1 LNTVERIT
9 SIPTIDG
16 MIQFR
21 ISQWILLGFFLCLPA
36 VPAAAVEFVVVGPRA
51 AGMGG
56 AGVAVTTDAYATYWN
71 PAGLAMSK
79 SLDVRIQGTTQVTDR
94 LGIAKALDDLNDFNT
109 NDTSAAN
116 QASAQNIA
124 NEINRAGA
132 TISALGSAG
141 LYVKGHFGEH
151 AFGFN
156 VSDVA
161 TSGAFVSTPLQVT
174 TSGGQTNISGQMA
187 LRGLEARQVAF
198 SYAYAF
204 ADKRFSVGVTG
215 KVIQGAA
222 YNTTTTLQGGV
233 DPNLLDNFGKADI
246 STSYGI
252 DLGAMYR
259 PSSWLKFGVVAK
271 DINQP
276 TFNAPGGLEYKLT
289 PQVRGGMA
297 VNPWSTM
304 TISAD
309 MDITS
314 NQTLIPGLK
323 SQVLSLGMEQTV
335 LSEFLSFR
343 VGTYKN
349 VQDAGSIFTP
359 TAGIGMRMYAFRLD
373 LGGGYDF
380 NEGGAIASGA
390 LALTF

>member
-1 LNTVERIT
+1 MQLLI
-9 SIPTIDG
+9 
-16 MIQFR
+16 
-21 ISQWILLGFFLCLPA
+21 WILICFFLSLLTTPA
-36 VPAAAVEFVVVGPRA
+36 VAVEFAIVGPRA

-79 SLDVRIQGTTQVTDR
+79 SLEIRIQGTTQGTDR
-94 LGIAKALDDLNDFNT
+94 LDIANALDDLNDLNP
-109 NDTSAAN
+109 NDTSPAN
-116 QASAQNIA
+116 QAKAQNIA
-124 NEINRAGA
+124 NEINRPGA
-132 TISALGSAG
+132 TISAVGTAG
-141 LYVKGHFGEH
+141 LYVKGHFGDH

-174 TSGGQTNISGQMA
+174 TSGGQTNLAGQMA
-187 LRGLEARQVAF
+187 LRGLEARQAAF

-222 YNTTTTLQGGV
+222 YSTTSPLQGGV

-252 DLGAMYR
+252 DFGAMYR

-276 TFNAPGGLEYKLT
+276 TFDAPGGLEYKLT
-289 PQVRGGMA
+289 PQVRGGVA
-297 VNPWSTM
+297 INPWSTM

-314 NQTLIPGLK
+314 NQTLVPGLK
-323 SQVLSLGMEQTV
+323 SQVLSLGMEQTI

-359 TAGIGMRMYAFRLD
+359 TGGLGLRVYSFRLD
-373 LGGGYDF
+373 VAGGYDF
-380 NEGGAIASGA
+380 DNGGGLASGA
-390 LALTF
+390 VAWTF

>member
-1 LNTVERIT
+1 MPRRT
-9 SIPTIDG
+9 SI
-16 MIQFR
+16 
-21 ISQWILLGFFLCLPA
+21 WILICFFLSLVATPA
-36 VPAAAVEFVVVGPRA
+36 VAVEFAIVGPRA
-51 AGMGG
+51 SGMGG

-71 PAGLAMSK
+71 PAGLAMVK
-79 SLDVRIQGTTQVTDR
+79 SLDIRVQGTSQGTNR
-94 LGIAKALDDLNDFNT
+94 LDIANALDDLNDFNP
-109 NDTSAAN
+109 NDTSPAN
-116 QASAQNIA
+116 QAKAQNIA

-132 TISALGSAG
+132 TISAVGAAG
-141 LYVKGHFGEH
+141 LYVKGHFGDH

-174 TSGGQTNISGQMA
+174 TSGGQTNLAGQMA
-187 LRGLEARQVAF
+187 LRGLESRQVAF

-204 ADKRFSVGVTG
+204 ADKTFSVGVTG

-222 YNTTTTLQGGV
+222 YNTTTNLQGGV
-233 DPNLLDNFGKADI
+233 DPNLMDNFGKAQI

-276 TFNAPGGLEYKLT
+276 TFDAPGGLQYKLT
-289 PQVRGGMA
+289 PQVRGGVA

-304 TISAD
+304 TITAD

-314 NQTLIPGLK
+314 NQTLVPGLK
-323 SQVLSLGMEQTV
+323 SQVLSLGMEQTI

-359 TAGIGMRMYAFRLD
+359 TAGLGLRIYSFRLD
-373 LGGGYDF
+373 VAGGYDF
-380 NEGGAIASGA
+380 DNGGAIASGA
-390 LALTF
+390 LAWTF

>member
-1 LNTVERIT
+1 MMQLRT
-9 SIPTIDG
+9 SI
-16 MIQFR
+16 
-21 ISQWILLGFFLCLPA
+21 WIIICFFLSLVATPA
-36 VPAAAVEFVVVGPRA
+36 VAVEFAVVGPRA

-71 PAGLAMSK
+71 PAGLAMVK
-79 SLDVRIQGTTQVTDR
+79 SMDIRIQGTGQVTGRD
-94 LGIAKALDDLNDFNT
+94 GIINALDDLKDFDPT
-109 NDTSAAN
+109 DTSAAN
-116 QASAQNIA
+116 QTKAQSIA
-124 NEINRAGA
+124 NQINRAGA
-132 TISALGSAG
+132 TVSGVGTAG
-141 LYVKGHFGEH
+141 LYFKGHFGEH

-161 TSGAFVSTPLQVT
+161 TSGGFVSSPVQVSGT
-174 TSGGQTNISGQMA
+174 TITGGQMA
-187 LRGLEARQVAF
+187 LRGLEARQAAF

-204 ADKRFSVGVTG
+204 ADKTFAVGITG

-222 YNTTTTLQGGV
+222 YNNTTSLQGGQ
-233 DPNLLDNFGKADI
+233 DPDLLDNFGKAKI

-252 DLGAMYR
+252 DVGAMYR

-276 TFNAPGGLEYKLT
+276 TFDAPGGLQYKLT
-289 PQVRGGMA
+289 PQVRGGVA

-304 TISAD
+304 TITAD

-314 NQTLIPGLK
+314 NQTLVPGLK
-323 SQVLSLGMEQTV
+323 SQVLSLGMEQTI
-335 LSEFLSFR
+335 LSEFLSLR

-359 TAGIGMRMYAFRLD
+359 TAGIGIRMYSFRLD

-380 NEGGAIASGA
+380 NEGGAIASGG
-390 LALTF
+390 LSLTF

>member
-1 LNTVERIT
+1 MQPRASIRIL
-9 SIPTIDG
+9 IC
-16 MIQFR
+16 F
-21 ISQWILLGFFLCLPA
+21 LLSLVATPA
-36 VPAAAVEFVVVGPRA
+36 VAVEFAVVGPRA

-71 PAGLAMSK
+71 PAGLAMVK
-79 SLDVRIQGTTQVTDR
+79 SMDIRIQGTVQVTGR
-94 LGIAKALDDLNDFNT
+94 EGIVKALDDLKDFNPD
-109 NDTSAAN
+109 DTSAAN
-116 QASAQNIA
+116 QTKAQSIA
-124 NEINRAGA
+124 NQINRPGA
-132 TISALGSAG
+132 TISGLGAGG
-141 LYVKGHFGEH
+141 LYFKGHFGEH

-161 TSGAFVSTPLQVT
+161 TSGAFLTSPVQVT
-174 TSGGQTNISGQMA
+174 TGAQVNLAGQMA
-187 LRGLEARQVAF
+187 LRGLEARQLAF

-222 YNTTTTLQGGV
+222 YNTTTNLQGGV
-233 DPNLLDNFGKADI
+233 DPNLSDNFGKAAI

-276 TFNAPGGLEYKLT
+276 TFDAPGGLQYKLT
-289 PQVRGGMA
+289 SQVRGGVA

-304 TISAD
+304 TITAD

-314 NQTLIPGLK
+314 NQTLVPGLK
-323 SQVLSLGMEQTV
+323 SQVLSLGMEQTI
-335 LSEFLSFR
+335 LSEFLSLR
-343 VGTYKN
+343 AGTYKN

-359 TAGIGMRMYAFRLD
+359 TAGIGMRIYSFRLD
-373 LGGGYDF
+373 LAGGYDF
-380 NEGGAIASGA
+380 NKGGAIASGA
-390 LALTF
+390 LAWIF

>member
-1 LNTVERIT
+1 MMQLRA
-9 SIPTIDG
+9 SIG
-16 MIQFR
+16 
-21 ISQWILLGFFLCLPA
+21 ILLCVILSLAATPA
-36 VPAAAVEFVVVGPRA
+36 MAVEFVVVGPRA

-71 PAGLAMSK
+71 PAGLAMVK
-79 SLDVRIQGTTQVTDR
+79 SLDIRFQGTTQGTDR
-94 LGIAKALDDLNDFNT
+94 LGIANALDDLNDFNPNDGSST
-109 NDTSAAN
+109 NLQKAN
-116 QASAQNIA
+116 NIA
-124 NEINRAGA
+124 NEINRPGA

-156 VSDVA
+156 LSDVA
-161 TSGAFVSTPLQVT
+161 TSGAFVSSPVQVT
-174 TSGGQTNISGQMA
+174 QATPGTGPINIFGQMA
-187 LRGLEARQVAF
+187 LRGLEARQAAF

-215 KVIQGAA
+215 KIIQGAA
-222 YNTTTTLQGGV
+222 YNNPNAPLQGGV
-233 DPNLLDNFGKADI
+233 DPNLMDNFGRAEI

-259 PSSWLKFGVVAK
+259 PSSWLKFGVVGK

-276 TFNAPGGLEYKLT
+276 TFDAPGGLQYKLT
-289 PQVRGGMA
+289 PQVRGGVA

-304 TISAD
+304 TITAD

-314 NQTLIPGLK
+314 NQTLVPGLK
-323 SQVLSLGMEQTV
+323 SQVLSLGMEQTI
-335 LSEFLSFR
+335 LSEFLSLR

-349 VQDAGSIFTP
+349 VRDAGSIFTP
-359 TAGIGMRMYAFRLD
+359 TAGLGLRIYSFRLD
-373 LGGGYDF
+373 VAGGYDF
-380 NEGGAIASGA
+380 DNGGAIASGA
-390 LALTF
+390 VAWTF

>member
-1 LNTVERIT
+1 MMPRRT
-9 SIPTIDG
+9 SI
-16 MIQFR
+16 
-21 ISQWILLGFFLCLPA
+21 WILICFFLSLVATPA
-36 VPAAAVEFVVVGPRA
+36 VAVEFAIVGPRA
-51 AGMGG
+51 SGMGG

-71 PAGLAMSK
+71 PAGLAMVK
-79 SLDVRIQGTTQVTDR
+79 SLDIRVQGTSQGTDR
-94 LGIAKALDDLNDFNT
+94 LGIANALDDLNDFNP
-109 NDTSAAN
+109 NDTSPAN
-116 QASAQNIA
+116 QAKAQNIA

-132 TISALGSAG
+132 TISAVGAAG
-141 LYVKGHFGEH
+141 LYVKGHFGDH

-174 TSGGQTNISGQMA
+174 TSGGQTNLAGQMA
-187 LRGLEARQVAF
+187 LRGLESRQVAF

-204 ADKRFSVGVTG
+204 ADKTFSVGVTG

-222 YNTTTTLQGGV
+222 YNTTTNLQGGV
-233 DPNLLDNFGKADI
+233 DPNLMDNFGKAQI

-276 TFNAPGGLEYKLT
+276 TFDAPGGLQYKLT
-289 PQVRGGMA
+289 PQVRGGVA

-304 TISAD
+304 TITAD

-314 NQTLIPGLK
+314 NQTLVPGLK
-323 SQVLSLGMEQTV
+323 SQVLSLGMEQTI

-359 TAGIGMRMYAFRLD
+359 TAGLGLRIYSFRLD
-373 LGGGYDF
+373 LAGGYDF
-380 NEGGAIASGA
+380 DMGGAIASGA
-390 LALTF
+390 LAWTF

>member
-1 LNTVERIT
+1 MQPRASIRIL
-9 SIPTIDG
+9 IC
-16 MIQFR
+16 F
-21 ISQWILLGFFLCLPA
+21 LLSLVATPA
-36 VPAAAVEFVVVGPRA
+36 VAVEFAVVGPRA

-71 PAGLAMSK
+71 PAGLAMVK
-79 SLDVRIQGTTQVTDR
+79 SMDIRIQGTVQVTGR
-94 LGIAKALDDLNDFNT
+94 EGIVKALDDLKDFNPD
-109 NDTSAAN
+109 DTSAAN
-116 QASAQNIA
+116 QTKAQSIA
-124 NEINRAGA
+124 NQINRPGA
-132 TISALGSAG
+132 TISGLGAGG
-141 LYVKGHFGEH
+141 LYFKGHFGEH

-161 TSGAFVSTPLQVT
+161 TSGAFLTSPVQVMT
-174 TSGGQTNISGQMA
+174 GAQVNLAGQMA
-187 LRGLEARQVAF
+187 LRGLEARQLAF

-222 YNTTTTLQGGV
+222 YNTTTNLQGGV
-233 DPNLLDNFGKADI
+233 DPNLSDNFGKAAI

-276 TFNAPGGLEYKLT
+276 TFDAPGGLQYKLT
-289 PQVRGGMA
+289 SQVRGGVA

-304 TISAD
+304 TITAD

-314 NQTLIPGLK
+314 NQTLVPGLK
-323 SQVLSLGMEQTV
+323 SQVLSLGMEQTI
-335 LSEFLSFR
+335 LSEFLSLR
-343 VGTYKN
+343 AGTYKN

-359 TAGIGMRMYAFRLD
+359 TAGIGMRIYSFRLD
-373 LGGGYDF
+373 LAGGYDF
-380 NEGGAIASGA
+380 NKGGAIASGA
-390 LALTF
+390 LAWIF

>member
-1 LNTVERIT
+1 
-9 SIPTIDG
+9 
-16 MIQFR
+16 
-21 ISQWILLGFFLCLPA
+21 
-36 VPAAAVEFVVVGPRA
+36 
-51 AGMGG
+51 MGG

-71 PAGLAMSK
+71 PAGLAMVK
-79 SLDVRIQGTTQVTDR
+79 SADIRIQGTAQVTDR
-94 LGIAKALDDLNDFNT
+94 LGILSALDDLQDFNP

-116 QASAQNIA
+116 QQKAQSIA
-124 NEINRAGA
+124 DQINRAGA
-132 TISALGSAG
+132 TISAIGAAG

-161 TSGAFVSTPLQVT
+161 TSGAFVSSPVVV
-174 TSGGQTNISGQMA
+174 SGTNITGQMA

-222 YNTTTTLQGGV
+222 YNTTTNLQGGV
-233 DPNLLDNFGKADI
+233 DPNLLDNFGKAEI

-276 TFNAPGGLEYKLT
+276 TFDAPGGLQYKLT

-304 TISAD
+304 TITAD

-314 NQTLIPGLK
+314 NMTLVPGLK
-323 SQVLSLGMEQTV
+323 SQVLSLGMEQTI
-335 LSEFLSFR
+335 LSEFLSLR

-359 TAGIGMRMYAFRLD
+359 TAGIGLRIYSFRLD
-373 LGGGYDF
+373 LASGYDF

-390 LALTF
+390 LAWTF

>member
-1 LNTVERIT
+1 
-9 SIPTIDG
+9 
-16 MIQFR
+16 
-21 ISQWILLGFFLCLPA
+21 
-36 VPAAAVEFVVVGPRA
+36 
-51 AGMGG
+51 
-56 AGVAVTTDAYATYWN
+56 
-71 PAGLAMSK
+71 
-79 SLDVRIQGTTQVTDR
+79 
-94 LGIAKALDDLNDFNT
+94 LDDLNDFNP
-109 NDTSAAN
+109 NDKSDAN
-116 QASAQNIA
+116 KAKAESIA

-132 TISALGSAG
+132 TISAVGAAG

-161 TSGAFVSTPLQVT
+161 TSGAFVSTPVT
-174 TSGGQTNISGQMA
+174 TNGGTTNLEGKMA
-187 LRGLEARQVAF
+187 LRGLEARQAAF

-204 ADKRFSVGVTG
+204 FDKRFSVGVTG

-222 YNTTTTLQGGV
+222 YNTTTNLQGGV
-233 DPNLLDNFGKADI
+233 DPNLLDNFGKAEI

-259 PSSWLKFGVVAK
+259 PSSWLKFGVVGK

-276 TFNAPGGLEYKLT
+276 TFDAPGGLQYKLT
-289 PQVRGGMA
+289 PQVRGGVA

-304 TISAD
+304 TITAD

-314 NQTLIPGLK
+314 NQTLVPGLK
-323 SQVLSLGMEQTV
+323 SQVLSLGMEQTI
-335 LSEFLSFR
+335 LSEFLSLR

-359 TAGIGMRMYAFRLD
+359 TAGIGIRMYSFRLD

-380 NEGGAIASGA
+380 NEGGAIASGG
-390 LALTF
+390 LSLTF

>member
-1 LNTVERIT
+1 MQPRA
-9 SIPTIDG
+9 SI
-16 MIQFR
+16 
-21 ISQWILLGFFLCLPA
+21 WILICFLLSLVATPA
-36 VPAAAVEFVVVGPRA
+36 VAVEFAVVGPRA

-71 PAGLAMSK
+71 PAGLAMVK
-79 SLDVRIQGTTQVTDR
+79 SMDIRIQGTVQVTGR
-94 LGIAKALDDLNDFNT
+94 EGIVKALDDLKDFNPD
-109 NDTSAAN
+109 DTSAAN
-116 QASAQNIA
+116 QTKAQSIA
-124 NEINRAGA
+124 NQINRPGA
-132 TISALGSAG
+132 TISGLGAGG
-141 LYVKGHFGEH
+141 LYFKGHFGEH

-161 TSGAFVSTPLQVT
+161 TSGAFLTSPVQVMT
-174 TSGGQTNISGQMA
+174 GAQVNLAGQMA
-187 LRGLEARQVAF
+187 LRGLEARQLAF

-222 YNTTTTLQGGV
+222 YNTTTNLQGGV
-233 DPNLLDNFGKADI
+233 DPNLSDNFGKAAI

-276 TFNAPGGLEYKLT
+276 TFDAPGGLQYKLT
-289 PQVRGGMA
+289 SQVRGGVA

-304 TISAD
+304 TITAD

-314 NQTLIPGLK
+314 NQTLVPGLK
-323 SQVLSLGMEQTV
+323 SQVLSLGMEQTI
-335 LSEFLSFR
+335 LSEFLSLR
-343 VGTYKN
+343 AGTYKN

-359 TAGIGMRMYAFRLD
+359 TAGIGMRIYSFRLD
-373 LGGGYDF
+373 LAGGYDF
-380 NEGGAIASGA
+380 NKGGAIASGA
-390 LALTF
+390 LAWIF

>member
-1 LNTVERIT
+1 MPLRT
-9 SIPTIDG
+9 SI
-16 MIQFR
+16 R
-21 ISQWILLGFFLCLPA
+21 ILICFCLSLIATPA
-36 VPAAAVEFVVVGPRA
+36 VAVEFAVVGPRA

-71 PAGLAMSK
+71 PAGLAMVK
-79 SLDVRIQGTTQVTDR
+79 SMDVRIQGTAQVTDR
-94 LGIAKALDDLNDFNT
+94 LGIGSALHDLKDFNP
-109 NDTSAAN
+109 NDTSSAN
-116 QASAQNIA
+116 QAKAQNIA

-132 TISALGSAG
+132 TISAIGAAG

-161 TSGAFVSTPLQVT
+161 TSGAVVSSPLQVT
-174 TSGGQTNISGQMA
+174 GTGPINISGQMA

-204 ADKRFSVGVTG
+204 ADKRFSVGVTA

-222 YNTTTTLQGGV
+222 YNSTTNLQGGV
-233 DPNLLDNFGKADI
+233 DPKLLDNFGKAEI
-246 STSYGI
+246 STSYGV

-276 TFNAPGGLEYKLT
+276 TFDAPGGLQYKLT
-289 PQVRGGMA
+289 PQVRGGVA

-304 TISAD
+304 TITAD

-314 NQTLIPGLK
+314 NQTLVPGLK
-323 SQVLSLGMEQTV
+323 SQVLSLGMEQTI
-335 LSEFLSFR
+335 LSEFLSLR

-349 VQDAGSIFTP
+349 VQDPGSIFTP
-359 TAGIGMRMYAFRLD
+359 TAGIGLRIYSFRLD
-373 LGGGYDF
+373 LASGYDF

-390 LALTF
+390 LSWTF

>member
-1 LNTVERIT
+1 MRQPYT
-9 SIPTIDG
+9 SIG
-16 MIQFR
+16 
-21 ISQWILLGFFLCLPA
+21 ILTCLFLSLVATPA
-36 VPAAAVEFVVVGPRA
+36 VAVEFAVVGPRA

-71 PAGLAMSK
+71 PAGLAMVK
-79 SLDVRIQGTTQVTDR
+79 SLDIRLQGTSQGTDR
-94 LGIAKALDDLNDFNT
+94 LGISNALDDLNDFNP
-109 NDTSAAN
+109 NDTSLAN
-116 QASAQNIA
+116 QAKAQSIA

-132 TISALGSAG
+132 TISAVGAAG
-141 LYVKGHFGEH
+141 LYVKGHFGDH

-161 TSGAFVSTPLQVT
+161 TSGAFVSTPLQVI
-174 TSGGQTNISGQMA
+174 TSGGQTNLTGQMA
-187 LRGLEARQVAF
+187 LRGLEARQAAF

-222 YNTTTTLQGGV
+222 YNTTTALQGGV
-233 DPNLLDNFGKADI
+233 DPNLLDNFGRAEI
-246 STSYGI
+246 STSYGV

-259 PSSWLKFGVVAK
+259 PSSWLKFGAVAK

-276 TFNAPGGLEYKLT
+276 TFDAPGGLQYKLT
-289 PQVRGGMA
+289 PQIRGGVA

-304 TISAD
+304 TITAD
-309 MDITS
+309 MDITA
-314 NQTLIPGLK
+314 NQTLVPGLK
-323 SQVLSLGMEQTV
+323 SQVLSLGMEQTI

-349 VQDAGSIFTP
+349 VRDAGSIFTP
-359 TAGIGMRMYAFRLD
+359 TAGLGLRMYSFRLD
-373 LGGGYDF
+373 VAGGYDF
-380 NEGGAIASGA
+380 DNGGAIASGA
-390 LALTF
+390 VAWTF

>member
-1 LNTVERIT
+1 MPT
-9 SIPTIDG
+9 S
-16 MIQFR
+16 
-21 ISQWILLGFFLCLPA
+21 A
-36 VPAAAVEFVVVGPRA
+36 VAVEFVVVGPRA

-79 SLDVRIQGTTQVTDR
+79 SLEIRIQGTTQGTNR
-94 LGIAKALDDLNDFNT
+94 LGIANALDDLNDFNP
-109 NDTSAAN
+109 NDTSPAN
-116 QASAQNIA
+116 QAKAQNIA
-124 NEINRAGA
+124 DEINRAGA
-132 TISALGSAG
+132 TISAVGAAG
-141 LYVKGHFGEH
+141 LYVKGHLGDH

-156 VSDVA
+156 VSDIA
-161 TSGAFVSTPLQVT
+161 TSGAFVSTPLQIT
-174 TSGGQTNISGQMA
+174 TSGGQTNLAGQMA

-215 KVIQGAA
+215 KAIQGAA
-222 YNTTTTLQGGV
+222 YNTTATLQGGV
-233 DPNLLDNFGKADI
+233 DPNLSDNFGKAEI

-276 TFNAPGGLEYKLT
+276 TFDAPGSLQYKLT
-289 PQVRGGMA
+289 PQVRGGVA
-297 VNPWSTM
+297 INPWSTM
-304 TISAD
+304 TITAD

-314 NQTLIPGLK
+314 NQTLVPGLK
-323 SQVLSLGMEQTV
+323 SQVLSLGMEQTI

-359 TAGIGMRMYAFRLD
+359 TAGLGLRMYSFRLD
-373 LGGGYDF
+373 VAGGYDF
-380 NEGGAIASGA
+380 DNGGLLASGAIAW
-390 LALTF
+390 TF